1 MNWIDTLNHLIEY
14 LEGHLD
20 EKISPRQ
27 VELITG
33 CQYNVFQRAFSYIA
47 GITIN
52 EYLRRRKLSEAVYDL
67 QVLNAKVIDV
77 AVKYGYESSD
87 AFCVAF
93 KKQHG
98 ITPIEAKQPNS
109 ILKSYPR
116 LVFSLSITG
125 GNAMKYQVVEKE
137 EMKVVGVLGDV
148 NQGLWEQVKSDGTLE
163 ELEAYCMD
171 NISLGLCW
179 GYDEDGKNTYMV
191 AVQPLKNIEVN
202 PRYETYV
209 IPAASWLIFKSV
221 GPIFPTLQ
229 DTWKRIYGEFL
240 PSNQYKQNPDIPTIE
255 KYYGSDT
262 DKENYTVEI
271 WIPIMI

>member
-14 LEGHLD
+14 LEEHLD

-33 CQYNVFQRAFSYIA
+33 CQYNVFHRAFSYIA
-47 GITIN
+47 GTTIN

-98 ITPIEAKQPNS
+98 ITPIEAKQSNS
-109 ILKSYPR
+109 TIKSDPR
-116 LVFSLSITG
+116 LIFSLIITG
-125 GNAMKYQVVEKE
+125 GIAMKYQVVEKE
-137 EMKVVGVLGDV
+137 EMKVVGVFGDV
-148 NQGLWEQVKSDGTLE
+148 NQGLWGQVKSDGTLE

-171 NISLGLCW
+171 NISLGLCF
-179 GYDEDGKNTYMV
+179 GYDEEGKNTYMV
-191 AVQPLKNIEVN
+191 AVQPSKDTEVN
-202 PRYETYV
+202 PKYETYV
-209 IPAASWLIFKSV
+209 VPATSWLIFKSV

-229 DTWKRIYGEFL
+229 DTWKRIYTDIIGRI
-240 PSNQYKQNPDIPTIE
+240 NQLISKVSVEVYFVVSGIPMRI
-255 KYYGSDT
+255 KG
-262 DKENYTVEI
+262 
-271 WIPIMI
+271 